1 MSAPR
6 YYGLRRVNPF
16 LGVLQVAEVDGAR
29 ALSPNG
35 SRWQL
40 ELLSETAVRQPLWA
54 DIGPASAE
62 RRFFT
67 FGVWSRTSGLRRL
80 PVNPM
85 LGDQTGHPGLA
96 PLVAALEAMPALPFT
111 PIDGLELWLLDAANV
126 PLALVSALRAGSPPT
141 LPYPP
146 VWRAV
151 ATRDLHAPAE
161 EDPPPARARQV
172 EQRVAAAAGTP
183 ARAQWF
189 RRESTGTGTGLGGF
203 RLGPDLEGRALPA
216 AAFPALLLQES
227 WQDPADH
234 QAVAALIAWQAPL
247 LLTLHGLERA
257 TRERLEPLA
266 ARRPMA
272 LYRHRRLLPEVADRS
287 VVDAALVQAVIR
299 LTA

>member
-16 LGVLQVAEVDGAR
+16 LGVLQVAEVEGAR

-67 FGVWSRTSGLRRL
+67 YGVWSRATGLRRL

-85 LGDQTGHPGLA
+85 LGDQSGHPGLA
-96 PLVAALEAMPALPFT
+96 PLVAALEAAPALPF
-111 PIDGLELWLLDAANV
+111 PPVDGLELWLLDGADA
-126 PLALVSALRAGSPPT
+126 PLALVSALRGGSPPT
-141 LPYPP
+141 LPHAPG
-146 VWRAV
+146 WRAV
-151 ATRDLHAPAE
+151 ASRDLGVPAAD
-161 EDPPPARARQV
+161 DPPPTEARDV
-172 EQRVAAAAGTP
+172 ERRVAAAGGSP

-189 RRESTGTGTGLGGF
+189 RRDASGGGLGLGGF
-203 RLGPDLEGRALPA
+203 RLGPGLEGRALPA
-216 AAFPALLLQES
+216 ASFPELLVQQI
-227 WQDPADH
+227 WQDAPAGE
-234 QAVAALIAWQAPL
+234 AVAALLAWQAPL
-247 LLTLHGLERA
+247 LLTLHSLSRE
-257 TRERLEPLA
+257 TRTRLEPLA
-266 ARRPMA
+266 ARRPLA
-272 LYRHRRLLPEVADRS
+272 LYRQRRLLPEVVDRS

-299 LTA
+299 ATA

>member
-1 MSAPR
+1 MITPR

-16 LGVLQVAEVDGAR
+16 LGVLQVAEVEGAR

-67 FGVWSRTSGLRRL
+67 FGLWSRTSGLRRL

-85 LGDQTGHPGLA
+85 LGDQSGHPALA
-96 PLVAALEAMPALPFT
+96 ALIAALEAMPALPFA
-111 PIDGLELWLLDAANV
+111 PVDGLELWLLDAANA
-126 PLALVSALRAGSPPT
+126 PLALISALRGGSPPT

-146 VWRAV
+146 GWRAV
-151 ATRDLHAPAE
+151 ATRELRTPAE
-161 EDPPPARARQV
+161 EDPPPAQARQV
-172 EQRVAAAAGTP
+172 EERVAAAAGTP

-189 RRESTGTGTGLGGF
+189 RREAAGSGTGLGGL
-203 RLGPDLEGRALPA
+203 RLGPGLEGRTLPA
-216 AAFPALLLQES
+216 AAFPELLLQES
-227 WQDPADH
+227 WQDPAAH
-234 QAVAALIAWQAPL
+234 QAVADLIAWQAPL
-247 LLTLHGLERA
+247 LLTLHGLARA
-257 TRERLEPLA
+257 TRDRLEPLA

-272 LYRHRRLLPEVADRS
+272 LYRQRRLLPEVANRS
-287 VVDAALVQAVIR
+287 TVDAALVQAVIR
-299 LTA
+299 STA